1 MPNQFCYEVNIGAW
15 HRLAELLTKE
25 ELDSRLV
32 VESFVDCFETLLSID
47 RKLLE
52 AAINRSTDKAA
63 LQDFLDVWDTATKNA
78 IDALKDEF
86 VDEYPINHVSD
97 FLGALKA
104 SATPQELLALAKY
117 LSDSTAEEGSVSHL
131 AAATV
136 VTDSIKDLIKKFSK
150 KKWLEHVLKAINE
163 VLKLIRGV

>member
-1 MPNQFCYEVNIGAW
+1 MPNQFCYRVNIEAW

-25 ELDSRLV
+25 ELDSQSV
-32 VESFVDCFETLLSID
+32 VKSFVDCFEALLSID

-63 LQDFLDVWDTATKNA
+63 LQGFLNVWDTATKNA
-78 IDALKDEF
+78 IDALQDEF
-86 VDEYPINHVSD
+86 VDEYPIDDVSD

-131 AAATV
+131 TAATV

-150 KKWLEHVLKAINE
+150 KKWLEQVLKAINE